1 MESNEIKEIAEGIAE
16 FEKKE
21 EKEDG
26 FRRMVAVLISV
37 LALLLAITALGS
49 NRTNKELFGAS
60 IQASDTW
67 GFYQAK
73 TIRQTA
79 FALAADE
86 ADGLAAIPGLPPEAK
101 ATLTGKAQ
109 KYRDTVLRYESEA
122 DGTGKKELMDKA
134 REIEHQ
140 RVEAE
145 HREHFFGIAEALL
158 QIAIVLASAAVAS
171 GVRFLV
177 GFAGVFGL
185 SGLLLSINAFT
196 LLVALP
202 F

>member
-1 MESNEIKEIAEGIAE
+1 MEIEDVAEQVAE

-21 EKEDG
+21 EKEDS

-49 NRTNKELFGAS
+49 NRTSKELFGAS

-67 GFYQAK
+67 SFYQAK

-79 FALAADE
+79 FLLAADE
-86 ADGLAAIPGLPPEAK
+86 ADSLGAIPNLPPEAK
-101 ATLTGKAQ
+101 AALTAKAQ
-109 KYRDTVLRYESEA
+109 KYRDTATRYESEA
-122 DGTGKKELMDKA
+122 DGTGKRELMAKA

-140 RVEAE
+140 REEAE
-145 HREHFFGIAEALL
+145 HQEHYFGFAEAML

-177 GFAGVFGL
+177 GFSAGLGL
-185 SGLLLSINAFT
+185 FGLLLSINAFT